1 MKCVHCSHRLSRAD
15 WFCPNCKRSV
25 KGSRAA
31 HLRKLGIALLGGG
44 LVVLGS
50 TLLFP
55 RTHARPAPPVVVD
68 NTPVVTLRELPPRP
82 EQKPAPAQDT
92 ADMPKRDAAAAQK
105 PLPSSREAQPVAQHP
120 APAPT
125 GEPGTLSVLTEPPVA
140 TFVYLNGGSLLGQT
154 PLRNV
159 TVPAGRHTLVF
170 WSPSVGGRS
179 RRTVDVAPGEGTL
192 VIEPVRAQGRFA
204 DATGG

>member
-1 MKCVHCSHRLSRAD
+1 MKCLHCSHRLSRAD

-25 KGSRAA
+25 KGSRTA
-31 HLRKLGIALLGGG
+31 HMRKLGLALLGGG
-44 LVVLGS
+44 LVVLAG

-55 RTHARPAPPVVVD
+55 RIHARPAHPVVVD

-82 EQKPAPAQDT
+82 EQLPATEQETTDA
-92 ADMPKRDAAAAQK
+92 PKRAPKPDQK
-105 PLPSSREAQPVAQHP
+105 LTPTPEETQPVAQHP
-120 APAPT
+120 APAPA

-179 RRTVDVAPGEGTL
+179 RRTVEVAPGEGTL